1 MCSVLKDRERE
12 RDYWLTRHRIDCME
26 KKKKE
31 GGKVWNTLAEDF
43 HREPVSRMDLS
54 DSPRLV

>member
-26 KKKKE
+26 KKKKK
-31 GGKVWNTLAEDF
+31 GGRGLEYI
-43 HREPVSRMDLS
+43 SRGFSSRARVADGPL
-54 DSPRLV
+54 